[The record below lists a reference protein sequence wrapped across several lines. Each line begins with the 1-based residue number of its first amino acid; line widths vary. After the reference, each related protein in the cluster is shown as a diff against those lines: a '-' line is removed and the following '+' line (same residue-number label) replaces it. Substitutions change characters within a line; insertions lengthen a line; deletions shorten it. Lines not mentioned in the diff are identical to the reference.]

1 MRRTTNIHHPH
12 SLHSPSKQQLPN
24 QQIRQQKMSHIISR
38 KLYLDPIDILLIWTS
53 HNSAIVNQDIDFID
67 LGIDGSSSGADG
79 GLGGEIEGN
88 KGGGDG
94 GILRANGGD

>member
-1 MRRTTNIHHPH
+1 
-12 SLHSPSKQQLPN
+12 
-24 QQIRQQKMSHIISR
+24 MSHIISR
-38 KLYLDPIDILLIWTS
+38 KLYLDPIDTLLIWTS

-94 GILRANGGD
+94 GILRADGGD